1 MAMNALNS
9 RFVVSV
15 GSDRM
20 LRYGVA
26 AIAASGLVLVCNAST
41 GFGGLIGLVAPLFV
55 MISMNGAVVA
65 NAVAGALSAYP
76 RKAGAASAVVGAM
89 QFGMGI
95 LTTAMTG
102 WFANG
107 TAIPFAAIIAVSGV
121 GGLAAAMFLIGP
133 PQEEKPALSA

>member
-1 MAMNALNS
+1 
-9 RFVVSV
+9 
-15 GSDRM
+15 
-20 LRYGVA
+20 
-26 AIAASGLVLVCNAST
+26 
-41 GFGGLIGLVAPLFV
+41 
-55 MISMNGAVVA
+55 VVA

-107 TAIPFAAIIAVSGV
+107 TAFPFAAIIAVSGI
-121 GGLAAAMFLIGP
+121 GGLAAAMFLIP
-133 PQEEKPALSA
+133 SAQDEKAALSG